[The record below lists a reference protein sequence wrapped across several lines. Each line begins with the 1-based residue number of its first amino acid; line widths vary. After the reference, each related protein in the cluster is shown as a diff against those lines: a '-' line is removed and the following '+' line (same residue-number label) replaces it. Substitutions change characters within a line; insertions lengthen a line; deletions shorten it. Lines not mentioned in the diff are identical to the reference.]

1 MKSIVTIFCS
11 ILITLHSVGQVNLVP
26 NPSFEDTASC
36 PTGGSAI
43 DLAIG
48 WSSYRESA
56 DYFNACNASFV
67 NVPINFAGNQF
78 AKDGSAYA
86 GIICYYYYLINARE
100 FIGIQ
105 LLQPLNPGQKYF
117 ASFYAS
123 MGFNTISSRMGIASN
138 NLGIKLSTVP
148 FSSFDSAPI
157 DNNVSIYSNSIVLDS
172 TNWIKISG
180 SFIADSAYDYL
191 IIGNFFTDSA
201 STISILDSTA
211 IYSYYYLD
219 QVTLSTDSAL
229 VNQISNEI
237 HNEHI
242 IISPNPASDEIEI
255 SGEKIES
262 FYLSNLFGE
271 IVYQRTNIKN
281 WPIRINVT
289 NLRKGVYFLN
299 SFNSNLSYCNK
310 IIIY

>member
-1 MKSIVTIFCS
+1 M
-11 ILITLHSVGQVNLVP
+11 LRITL
-26 NPSFEDTASC
+26 
-36 PTGGSAI
+36 
-43 DLAIG
+43 
-48 WSSYRESA
+48 ESN
-56 DYFNACNASFV
+56 Y
-67 NVPINFAGNQF
+67 
-78 AKDGSAYA
+78 
-86 GIICYYYYLINARE
+86 
-100 FIGIQ
+100 
-105 LLQPLNPGQKYF
+105 
-117 ASFYAS
+117 
-123 MGFNTISSRMGIASN
+123 T
-138 NLGIKLSTVP
+138 TVP

-201 STISILDSTA
+201 LTA

-255 SGEKIES
+255 SGK
-262 FYLSNLFGE
+262 
-271 IVYQRTNIKN
+271 K
-281 WPIRINVT
+281 
-289 NLRKGVYFLN
+289 
-299 SFNSNLSYCNK
+299 
-310 IIIY
+310 

>member
-26 NPSFEDTASC
+26 NPSFEDTVSC

-48 WSSYRESA
+48 WSSYSESA
-56 DYFNACNASFV
+56 DYFNTCNNSFV
-67 NVPINFAGNQF
+67 NVPTNFAGNQF
-78 AKDGSAYA
+78 AKDGNAYA
-86 GIICYYYYLINARE
+86 GIICYYSYIINARE
-100 FIGIQ
+100 FIGIR
-105 LLQPLNPGQKYF
+105 LLQSLISGQKYF
-117 ASFYAS
+117 ASFYTS

-148 FSSFDSAPI
+148 FSSIDSAPI
-157 DNNVSIYSNSIVLDS
+157 DNNASIYSNSIILDS

-211 IYSYYYLD
+211 IYSYYFID

-229 VNQISNEI
+229 VNQISERNKSTTI
-237 HNEHI
+237 YT
-242 IISPNPASDEIEI
+242 SPNPASDEIEI

-262 FYLSNLFGE
+262 FFITNLLGE
-271 IVYQRTNIKN
+271 VVYQNTNIKN
-281 WPIRINVT
+281 WPFKINIT
-289 NLRKGVYFLN
+289 SLRKGVYFLN
-299 SFNSNLSYCNK
+299 SFKSNLTYCNK